1 MKGHRWFA
9 MFYDALN
16 RPAERQLLG
25 PLRARLLGDLR
36 GRVVEIGAGTGLSFP
51 YYSRQAMVVA
61 VEPDPF
67 MLRRAILRAQA
78 IGRPILLVQG
88 AAEALPFTSG
98 AFDCAVAS
106 LVF

>member
-67 MLRRAILRAQA
+67 MLRRAIKRARA
-78 IGRPILLVQG
+78 INPAIHLVQG
-88 AAEALPFTSG
+88 DVEALPFQDG
-98 AFDCAVAS
+98 AFDAAAAS

>member
-9 MFYDALN
+9 ALYDVIN
-16 RPAERQLLG
+16 RQSERRLLA
-25 PLRARLLGDLR
+25 PLRVRLLGDLH